1 MSLYIPTHLRQFVL
15 ARANHRC
22 EYCLFPQTFA
32 ANRFEPDHI
41 ISVQHGGHTEA
52 SNLAAACFHCNR
64 NKGPN
69 VGSFDPLT
77 AILTPFFHPRLQHW
91 HEHFELRDGEILH
104 HRAAVGEGE
113 DAGRVHLQE
122 NARRADRLSDFREF
136 VCGEFPVHDV
146 QHARGTVCNFAGD

>member
-15 ARANHRC
+15 ARANNRC

-41 ISVQHGGHTEA
+41 ISVQHGGLTEA

-91 HEHFELRDGEILH
+91 HEHFELRDGEILPLTP
-104 HRAAVGEGE
+104 E
-113 DAGRVHLQE
+113 GRVTVRIFLFNHE
-122 NARRADRLSDFREF
+122 DRIHDRLRLLELGLFW
-136 VCGEFPVHDV
+136 
-146 QHARGTVCNFAGD
+146 